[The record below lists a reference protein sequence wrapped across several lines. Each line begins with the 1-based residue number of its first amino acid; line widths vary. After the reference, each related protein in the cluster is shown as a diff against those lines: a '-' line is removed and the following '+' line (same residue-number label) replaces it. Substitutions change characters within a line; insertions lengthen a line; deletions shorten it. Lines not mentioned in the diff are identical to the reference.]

1 MHFFEKP
8 WKMLED
14 IEMSN
19 LQQLKEGIIQYQN
32 QTIMQQNFDPE
43 KL

>member
-1 MHFFEKP
+1 MHFLEKP

-19 LQQLKEGIIQYQN
+19 LQQLKEGIIYYQN
-32 QTIMQQNFDPE
+32 QTIIQQNFYLE